1 MLSDGGGIARSV
13 RVLNLASFL
22 DITDF

>member
-1 MLSDGGGIARSV
+1 MLSDGGGI
-13 RVLNLASFL
+13 NLASFL